1 MIGGR
6 LVGEGV
12 EGAILVNAH
21 GELIPIPSEYSGDWQ
36 AFHSKLAELV
46 REKG

>member
-1 MIGGR
+1 MSTLRLLGVLVIGGR

-21 GELIPIPSEYSGDWQ
+21 GELIPIPSEYSGD
-36 AFHSKLAELV
+36 
-46 REKG
+46 